1 MPTEKPSVA
10 LGDAL
15 DLFDRLL
22 TLLPAERARELAAL
36 ARARPELHEQVLSL
50 LGADL
55 SAEAERFLTGNAL
68 VDDAIVAGLD
78 AGVRRGPY
86 RLERQIGMGGMGEV
100 WLARRSDG
108 RYEGAVALKILRSHM
123 AQSSA
128 RERFVREGKILG
140 QLSHPNIA
148 RLLDAGTTSIGVS
161 YLVLEYVEG
170 VQIDR
175 WCDEQSL
182 DIPGR
187 LRLFLQI
194 CDAVAHAHVRLVIH
208 RDLKPGNILVTARGD
223 VKLLD
228 FGIAKLL
235 EGDAAGGETEL
246 TRLSGRA
253 LTPDFAAPEQILGL
267 PVTTATDVYSLGA
280 LLYLMLTGC
289 LPYDRAGLTARELEQ
304 DVLERSPPTLAK
316 AIGEGDRAAAA
327 AACRRTTPP
336 RLHRALAGDLDTIVS
351 KALRLEPERRYGT
364 VEQLAADIGRYLSG
378 LPVAAARDTW
388 MYRSKKFLTRHVV
401 GAVVSAVAVFTATA
415 FVIAMY
421 MQMERTAR
429 ERVRAERVSSFLVQ
443 LFELSDPYKGR
454 GNEITARELL
464 DIGARQVSTSLTDQP
479 ETRAELMATMGRV
492 YNRLGLHD
500 KSIPMLEQALDQLT
514 ALHGP
519 SDPEVAAMT
528 NELGVALWSQ
538 GELKTAQEKLES
550 ALRIR
555 QVRPGPESVA
565 VAETLTDLARV
576 ALDQGLHDKAEQYFR
591 ESLRIYSRRGL
602 GGTSQ
607 AAHVMHELA
616 NLYSDVGRY
625 RESTQLLET
634 ALRIDRQ
641 ALGEDHPRVIME
653 VHSLAYD
660 LQMQGQFDAAEPL
673 FIQSNEKIRR
683 VLGPEHPYTIGML
696 SNYARFLRRKG
707 DLAAAEP
714 LFRQVL
720 EFNLRTH
727 GENHADV
734 GMAQVNLAILLHD
747 AERLEEAEALFRAAL
762 VTYAKAL
769 PPDHPSLVS
778 ALAGLGR
785 VLVDRNR
792 TSEALP
798 LLQRAIDIGSASLP
812 PESPSLAMA
821 KVSLANALVNL
832 RRYEQAESLLRSS
845 YQIVIDTQARNS
857 AVARQ
862 AHRAKAA
869 IQQSGS
875 TAPGGAPPTAISRRL

>member
-1 MPTEKPSVA
+1 MA

-15 DLFDRLL
+15 ELFDRLV

-36 ARARPELHEQVLSL
+36 AQARPELHAQVLSL

-55 SAEAERFLTGNAL
+55 SAEAQRFLTGNAL
-68 VDDAIVAGLD
+68 VGDAIDAGLD
-78 AGVRRGPY
+78 AGVRLGPY

-108 RYEGAVALKILRSHM
+108 RYEGAVALKVLRAHM

-128 RERFVREGKILG
+128 RERFAREGKILG

-194 CDAVAHAHVRLVIH
+194 CDAVAHAHARLVIH
-208 RDLKPGNILVTARGD
+208 RDLKPGNILVTTRGD

-235 EGDAAGGETEL
+235 EGETAGGETEL

-267 PVTTATDVYSLGA
+267 PVTTATDVYSLAA
-280 LLYLMLTGC
+280 LLYLMLTGFR
-289 LPYDRAGLTARELEQ
+289 PYDRAELTARELEQ

-316 AIGEGDRAAAA
+316 AIGKGDRAAAA

-336 RLHRALAGDLDTIVS
+336 RLQRALAGDLDTIVS

-378 LPVAAARDTW
+378 LPIAAARDTW
-388 MYRSKKFLTRHVV
+388 MYRSKKFVTRHVV
-401 GAVVSAVAVFTATA
+401 GAVVSVVAVFAATA

-421 MQMERTAR
+421 MQMERTTR

-464 DIGARQVSTSLTDQP
+464 DIGARQVSTSLSDQP

-500 KSIPMLEQALDQLT
+500 KSIPMLEQALDQFT

-519 SDPEVAAMT
+519 SDPEVAVMT
-528 NELGVALWSQ
+528 NELGVALWSR
-538 GELKTAQEKLES
+538 GELKAAQERLES

-555 QVRPGPESVA
+555 QVSPGPDSVA

-576 ALDQGLHDKAEQYFR
+576 ALDQGLHDKAEHYFR
-591 ESLRIYSRRGL
+591 ESLRIYSQQGL
-602 GGTSQ
+602 EDTSQ

-660 LQMQGQFDAAEPL
+660 LQMQGKFAAAEPL

-720 EFNLRTH
+720 EFNLRTL

-762 VTYAKAL
+762 RTYAKAL
-769 PPDHPSLVS
+769 PPDHPSVTS

-785 VLVDRNR
+785 VLVDRNE
-792 TSEALP
+792 TTEALP
-798 LLQRAIDIGSASLP
+798 LLQRAVDIGAASLP

-821 KVSLANALVNL
+821 RVSLANALVSL
-832 RRYEQAESLLRSS
+832 HRYEQAESLLRGS

-857 AVARQ
+857 AVVRQ

-869 IQQSGS
+869 IEQSGS
-875 TAPGGAPPTAISRRL
+875 AAPGGAPADGA